1 MYHDRSIATISTA
14 KPGYYHPI
22 ECARLKYLIIH
33 LLFLFCNTGEAAY
46 VAANHRSFLPIFL
59 LGGMLFTVLV
69 IYVILFKKL
78 KPYHS
83 IEQKYT
89 HSNANGDVVELV
101 TAKQDETI
109 ETEVT
114 SL

>member
-1 MYHDRSIATISTA
+1 MSCTIYVILIMYL
-14 KPGYYHPI
+14 
-22 ECARLKYLIIH
+22 CIIYV
-33 LLFLFCNTGEAAY
+33 GDAAY
-46 VAANHRSFLPIFL
+46 VAANYRTFLPFFL

-69 IYVILFKKL
+69 IHTILFKRL
-78 KPYHS
+78 KPYHT

-89 HSNANGDVVELV
+89 NGKANGDVVELV
-101 TAKQDETI
+101 STPQEEAI